1 MKLRQ
6 LACLAVAALV
16 ALVLA
21 SACSSAPP
29 APAGPRV
36 QDGPLRIG
44 PPAIAGVDGP
54 IGVTALDTPA
64 QPWVGNPPIVRTTAD
79 IMAEAARTPAVS
91 LDLNRPRFQ
100 KIRPDRRNLPQNP
113 HALPDPIGP
122 AFDRGVNPSVAHTVS
137 APTADVATLADTSSL
152 PPDTMG
158 DVGPTQY
165 LVGVN
170 GHIRTINKSTG
181 MADGVLDAD
190 IDTFF
195 SSVRNGAGTSDPR
208 VRYDRRTSRW
218 FVIIINVALPNRNL
232 VAVSNGATIT
242 SSTQWTFFQWT
253 NTRTQG
259 GVGGAASCLGDYPTL
274 GLDEDALYIGVNQFC
289 GTGLTSVDFDSTS
302 LYVLRKSAL
311 TGGTLSVVQ
320 FDGVLP
326 NSSSSG
332 IYTPQGVDNFDANT
346 NAGYFIGVDNAS
358 FGTLIVRRVSN
369 PAAAPSLSS
378 DILVNVPPTGFPID
392 VPHQGG
398 VAPLDGLDDRLL
410 QAVIRNGRLW
420 TTHQIQLNASGAA
433 SGSGG
438 RNGVRW
444 YELGNLGATPSVVQ
458 SGTVFDSAAT
468 TPLSYFM
475 GAIMPNGQGHVALGM
490 TQAGAAARVNAA
502 VTGRLAGDPAGSMDA
517 PVAFSNNASFAYNVQ
532 TGVSDQRWGD
542 YSYTSVDPDDDQTL
556 WTLQQY
562 VNANNSYAVRLTRLL
577 APPPAVIASA
587 TPATVVPGRTGVTV
601 DVRGAATGG
610 RGFFDPGAGFPR
622 RPSAVFSG
630 TGVTVTNVVVNSP
643 TLLTLSLDTV
653 GAPEGL
659 RNLTVTNPDGQTS
672 SLAAAIFVNNGL
684 NDAPVFG
691 VVPGDRT
698 LFDAGA
704 GASTGPMAFT
714 VSDPEGQ
721 LVTVT
726 ATSSDPAVVPAAG
739 IALGCSG
746 TTCAVSVS
754 SVGQFGSSVIKLTA
768 TDGLLVDTT
777 SFVMTVSPSA
787 VPSPPRNLTATVIRN
802 LVVFSWQAPS
812 SAASEPVSGYRLEAG
827 FGPGST
833 AGTLALGNVLAYS
846 LTAPSGV
853 FFVRLRA
860 QTAAGVGPP
869 SNEVQVTTG
878 EAAPPLA
885 PRALLATVQGT
896 LVSMQWTE
904 NPQGPVIV
912 GYQLQAGTAAGLA
925 NLGVLPLPATARTFS
940 VNAAPGTYF
949 LRVVAVN
956 AAGAGTASNETVV
969 VPGPGTCTVP
979 AAPAGLV
986 AGSTPS
992 ALSVRWDAAQT
1003 GAIPAS
1009 YLLQAGSVS
1018 GASNLGSVSFS
1029 GTTTAAAGTVP
1040 VGPYF
1045 LRVFAVNACGTSP
1058 ASAEASTV
1066 VP

>member
-1 MKLRQ
+1 MKQRQ
-6 LACLAVAALV
+6 FACLALV

-21 SACSSAPP
+21 PACSSAPR

-36 QDGPLRIG
+36 QDRPLRVG
-44 PPAIAGVDGP
+44 PPAMAGVDGP
-54 IGVTALDTPA
+54 VGVTALDTPVA
-64 QPWVGNPPIVRTTAD
+64 PWVGARGAVRTTAE
-79 IMAEAARTPAVS
+79 IMAEAARWPAVS
-91 LDLNRPRFQ
+91 LDVNRPRFR
-100 KIRPDRRNLPQNP
+100 KTRPDRRNLPQNSQ
-113 HALPDPIGP
+113 ALPDPVAP
-122 AFDRGVNPSVAHTVS
+122 AFDRGANPSVAQTVS
-137 APTADVATLADTSSL
+137 TPTVDVATLANTGSL

-170 GHIRTINKSTG
+170 GRIRTINKTTG
-181 MADGVLDAD
+181 AADGVLNADFDA
-190 IDTFF
+190 FF
-195 SSVRNGAGTSDPR
+195 SNVNNGAGTSDPR

-218 FVIIINVALPNRNL
+218 FVLIINVALPNRNL
-232 VAVSNGATIT
+232 MAVSNSATIAAT
-242 SSTQWTFFQWT
+242 TQWAFFQWT

-274 GLDEDALYIGVNQFC
+274 GLDAGALYIGVNQFC
-289 GTGLTSVDFDSTS
+289 GASQNTLTFDSTS
-302 LYVLRKSAL
+302 LYVLNKSAL

-326 NSSSSG
+326 SGSSAG

-346 NAGYFIGVDNAS
+346 NEGYFIGVDNAS
-358 FGTLIVRRVSN
+358 FGTLIMRRVAN
-369 PAAAPSLSS
+369 PTAAPSLSG
-378 DILVNVPPTGFPID
+378 DIAVNVPPTAFPIN

-420 TTHQIQLNASGAA
+420 TNHQVQVDASGAA

-444 YELGNLGATPSVVQ
+444 YELGNLGVAPSVVQ
-458 SGTVFDSAAT
+458 SGTVFDSATT

-475 GAIMPNGQGHVALGM
+475 GAIMPNGQGHAALGM
-490 TQAGAAARVNAA
+490 TQAGAAARVNTA
-502 VTGRLAGDPAGSMDA
+502 VTGRLGNSPAGAMDA
-517 PVAFSNNASFAYNVQ
+517 PVAFSNNTSFTYNVQ
-532 TGVSDQRWGD
+532 TGVTDQRWGD
-542 YSYTSVDPDDDQTL
+542 YSYTSVDPQDDQTL

-562 VNANNSYAVRLTRLL
+562 VDANNSYAVRLTRLL
-577 APPPAVIASA
+577 APRPAVITSA
-587 TPATVVPGRTGVTV
+587 TPATVVSGRTGVTV
-601 DVRGAATGG
+601 NVRGDATGG

-622 RPSAVFSG
+622 RPSAAFSG

-643 TLLTLSLDTV
+643 SSLTLTLDTV

-672 SLAAAIFVNNGL
+672 SLAPALIVSNGV

-721 LVTVT
+721 PLTVT

-754 SVGQFGSSVIKLTA
+754 SVGQFGSSVITLTA
-768 TDGLLVDTT
+768 TDGLLADTT
-777 SFVMTVSPSA
+777 SFVVTVSPSA
-787 VPSPPRNLTATVIRN
+787 VPSPPRNLTATVTRN
-802 LVVFSWQAPS
+802 VVVFSWQAPS
-812 SAASEPVSGYRLEAG
+812 SAASEPVGGYRLEAG
-827 FGPGST
+827 FGPGQT
-833 AGTLALGNVLAYS
+833 VGALALGNVLAHS

-853 FFVRLRA
+853 FFVRFRA
-860 QTAAGVGPP
+860 QTAAGFSLP
-869 SNEVQVTTG
+869 SNEVQVATG

-885 PRALLATVQGT
+885 PQALLATVQGT
-896 LVSMQWTE
+896 QVSLRWTE
-904 NPQGPVIV
+904 NPQGPVIA

-956 AAGAGTASNETVV
+956 AAGPGAASNEAVV
-969 VPGPGTCTVP
+969 VPGSGTCTVP
-979 AAPAGLV
+979 AAPLALV
-986 AGSTPS
+986 AGATPS
-992 ALSVRWDAAQT
+992 QLTVRWDAARS
-1003 GAIPAS
+1003 GAIPTS

-1018 GASNLGSVSFS
+1018 GASDRGSVSFS
-1029 GTTTAAAGTVP
+1029 GATTAVAGTVP

-1045 LRVFAVNACGTSP
+1045 VRVFAANSCGTSP